1 MILEAP
7 LSAAVP
13 LAAPLQWVLL
23 LALLDLHS
31 TAVVPYSVTI
41 LAPTSD
47 ADPTQIAWP
56 EASGLLALVVLVTK
70 VIRTLD
76 VVAPSV
82 SVSFNSPEKYYIT
95 NCIMM
100 KFGSIQQKT
109 LNAQAIRSAITS
121 VASIHARLLAALTL
135 NVPFAITSP
144 FASAP
149 RDSPVIHSFLAL
161 HHPAPVSSADR
172 VWIKNFF
179 YPRSLFLIFKFPIIG
194 K

>member
-1 MILEAP
+1 
-7 LSAAVP
+7 
-13 LAAPLQWVLL
+13 
-23 LALLDLHS
+23 
-31 TAVVPYSVTI
+31 VVPHSVTI

-82 SVSFNSPEKYYIT
+82 SVRLISPEKILHNK

-121 VASIHARLLAALTL
+121 VASIHARPLVALTL

-172 VWIKNFF
+172 VWI
-179 YPRSLFLIFKFPIIG
+179 
-194 K
+194 